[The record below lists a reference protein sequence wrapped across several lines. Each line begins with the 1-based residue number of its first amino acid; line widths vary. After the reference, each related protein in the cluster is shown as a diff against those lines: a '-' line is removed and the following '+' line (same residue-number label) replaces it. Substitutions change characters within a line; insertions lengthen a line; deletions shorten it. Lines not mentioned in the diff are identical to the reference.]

1 MRQRGFTLVEVMTTC
16 ALACVLA
23 GVAVPSYHGQIVKSR
38 RADAVA
44 ALARVQA
51 AQERFR
57 GANGFYSNALQPLG
71 LPARSA
77 EGLYELAIETHAP
90 EQYHATASAVAGSS
104 QANDGDCT
112 QLVLDVTSGFAQSG
126 PNARCWNR

>member
-1 MRQRGFTLVEVMTTC
+1 VDQRGFTLVEVLTTC
-16 ALACVLA
+16 ALVGVVA
-23 GVAVPSYHGQIVKSR
+23 GIAMPSYQGQLVKSR
-38 RADAVA
+38 RADAVS
-44 ALARVQA
+44 ALTRVQA

-57 GANGFYSNALQPLG
+57 SANGFYSNALQPLG

-90 EQYHATASAVAGSS
+90 EQYRATASAVAHGP
-104 QANDGDCT
+104 QAGDGDCT